1 MGTTAME
8 MNSVLNAVCGWR
20 HTNIPVKLFSAP
32 QLKHKSRQ
40 KFSPWA
46 WPGSAVHSLQA
57 AIRVCKEGCGT
68 LSPPPLCSC
77 LMGSSG
83 VGAASIRCTCWA
95 NKGML
100 IKAAKPFPKCRNP
113 RGATGSAPLCRGLPK
128 RKKKTQQ
135 QAWVQMEKEIREF
148 VELIVWAQQSKW
160 HVLFSKEQLQ
170 YLEQKFSLLRPNLG
184 RSLKLWRV

>member
-1 MGTTAME
+1 
-8 MNSVLNAVCGWR
+8 MNSILNAVCGWR
-20 HTNIPVKLFSAP
+20 HTNISVKLFSSP

-46 WPGSAVHSLQA
+46 WPCFAVHSLQA
-57 AIRVCKEGCGT
+57 AIRVCKEGRGT
-68 LSPPPLCSC
+68 SSPLLCSC
-77 LMGSSG
+77 PMGSSG
-83 VGAASIRCTCWA
+83 VGAAPASIRCTCWA
-95 NKGML
+95 NKEML
-100 IKAAKPFPKCRNP
+100 IKAAKPFPKCRKP

-128 RKKKTQQ
+128 GKKKNKPE
-135 QAWVQMEKEIREF
+135 ACVQMEKEIREF

-170 YLEQKFSLLRPNLG
+170 YLEQKFNLLRPNLG

>member
-68 LSPPPLCSC
+68 LSPPCCAPASWGAQVWVQHPSDAPAGQTRGC
-77 LMGSSG
+77 LL
-83 VGAASIRCTCWA
+83 
-95 NKGML
+95 KQQ
-100 IKAAKPFPKCRNP
+100 NP
-113 RGATGSAPLCRGLPK
+113 SLSAGTRGEQQAAPLFAEVCQKG
-128 RKKKTQQ
+128 RKKTNNRR
-135 QAWVQMEKEIREF
+135 VY
-148 VELIVWAQQSKW
+148 KW
-160 HVLFSKEQLQ
+160 K
-170 YLEQKFSLLRPNLG
+170 K
-184 RSLKLWRV
+184 K